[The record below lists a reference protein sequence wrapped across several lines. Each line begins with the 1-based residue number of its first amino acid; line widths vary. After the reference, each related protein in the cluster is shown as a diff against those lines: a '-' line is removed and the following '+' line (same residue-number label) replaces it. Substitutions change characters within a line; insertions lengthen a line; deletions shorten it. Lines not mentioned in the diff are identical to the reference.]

1 MARYDNIYGAGN
13 VTVEAP
19 PDFWTAAKQSF
30 DDDYDRLVKPSR
42 EKILKSNKPLRTIG
56 LNVS

>member
-13 VTVEAP
+13 VTVNAP

-30 DDDYDRLVKPSR
+30 DDDYDRLVAAQDKKE
-42 EKILKSNKPLRTIG
+42 EKDR
-56 LNVS
+56 

>member
-13 VTVEAP
+13 VTVNAP

-30 DDDYDRLVKPSR
+30 DDD
-42 EKILKSNKPLRTIG
+42 
-56 LNVS
+56 